1 MNNTGNN
8 KPDDIPESLASDR
21 LEIIT
26 NGGVVLEQTLNN
38 KVSPEEQ
45 LHGGEHH
52 KDTALPYR
60 RPFVRHSMDKDDPL
74 PRDLL
79 HARVKNG
86 GFKRPT
92 PKKWATSTN

>member
-8 KPDDIPESLASDR
+8 KPDDIPESLALDR

-26 NGGVVLEQTLNN
+26 NGGVVLERTLDNDA
-38 KVSPEEQ
+38 SPEEL

-52 KDTALPYR
+52 EDTTLPYR
-60 RPFVRHSMDKDDPL
+60 RQFVRRSMDKGDPL

-79 HARVKNG
+79 HAIVKNG

-92 PKKWATSTN
+92 PKKWTTITS